1 MCQDT
6 ARTAPSRL
14 DQRKRMLGAAPRVSQ
29 PRPIG
34 LAGRGWLAKRALFC
48 TQCQTERQK
57 QKRPASASSIACNA
71 FRAAKI
77 HQPAL
82 AASSP
87 SSLRSAVYGFTA
99 YLYFIH
105 TRRLEARE
113 PRGLRYLKLCVHRVR
128 CVYNTLY
135 VCLSSFIGTGQ
146 ERRIPVVKVGAR
158 RLAPH
163 SQIYCFSEQAP
174 TRKHSILFTRRAV
187 T

>member
-14 DQRKRMLGAAPRVSQ
+14 DQRKRMLGAAPRVGQ

-82 AASSP
+82 AASSL
-87 SSLRSAVYGFTA
+87 SSLRSAVYG
-99 YLYFIH
+99 LISFIH

-113 PRGLRYLKLCVHRVR
+113 PRGLYLMCTPCEVCIHLSPCTLCVPLRS
-128 CVYNTLY
+128 L
-135 VCLSSFIGTGQ
+135 GQ
-146 ERRIPVVKVGAR
+146 GKKVETKPVVKGRSYFR

-163 SQIYCFSEQAP
+163 SQIYGF
-174 TRKHSILFTRRAV
+174 R
-187 T
+187 

>member
-14 DQRKRMLGAAPRVSQ
+14 DQRKRMLGAAPRVGQ

-87 SSLRSAVYGFTA
+87 SSLRSAVYG
-99 YLYFIH
+99 LISFIH
-105 TRRLEARE
+105 TRRLEARVE
-113 PRGLRYLKLCVHRVR
+113 SPEACTLLY
-128 CVYNTLY
+128 VYTVACEVCIRTLY
-135 VCLSSFIGTGQ
+135 VC
-146 ERRIPVVKVGAR
+146 A
-158 RLAPH
+158 
-163 SQIYCFSEQAP
+163 
-174 TRKHSILFTRRAV
+174 
-187 T
+187 